1 MLLAVAV
8 GALGCAVRRT
18 RRVAPAEVP
27 GPPKTASEA
36 ELIGKIDHRSAAVK
50 TLTAAVDLEPSA
62 GSVYSGVIKQYHDV
76 KGFLLLQKPDLIRIT
91 GQAPIVRTDI
101 FEMAS
106 DGKQFSLYVPSE
118 GKFYTGAT
126 DLPARPGKTLEN
138 LRPQHILEA
147 LLLQPIDAARETT
160 FLEEVARNGERDYVI
175 FVLSPSGPGRMKL
188 KRKIWFNR
196 AQLEISRLQLYGE
209 GGACVED
216 VSYANYHDWGG
227 VNYPS
232 LVAIER
238 PMEDY
243 SLTITLLS
251 AHFNQ
256 PVPIAKFTL
265 KKPPAAQLIDLGAA
279 RAAHTGASDG
289 Q

>member
-1 MLLAVAV
+1 MLLAVAAV
-8 GALGCAVRRT
+8 TLGCAIKRT
-18 RRVAPAEVP
+18 QRVAPAEAP
-27 GPPKTASEA
+27 ATPKVASEA
-36 ELIGKIDHRSAAVK
+36 QLIAKIDARGAAVD
-50 TLTAAVDLEPSA
+50 TLTAAVDFEPSA
-62 GSVYSGVIKQYHDV
+62 GSIYSGVIKQYHDV
-76 KGFLLLQKPDLIRIT
+76 KGFLLLRRPDLIRIT

-106 DGKQFSLYVPSE
+106 DGKRFSLYIPSE

-126 DLPARPGKTLEN
+126 DLPAQPGKTLEN
-138 LRPQHILEA
+138 LRPQHVLEA
-147 LLLQPIDAARETT
+147 MLLRPVDTAKETT
-160 FLEEVARNGERDYVI
+160 FLEEVNRQAERDYVI
-175 FVLSPSGPGRMKL
+175 FVLSPSGPGRMRL

-196 AQLEISRLQLYGE
+196 AQLDISRLQLYGE
-209 GGACVED
+209 AGVCVED
-216 VSYANYHDWGG
+216 VSYGNYQDWGG

-232 LVAIER
+232 LVTIER
-238 PMEDY
+238 PAEDY

-256 PVPIAKFTL
+256 PVPLAKFTI

-279 RAAHTGASDG
+279 KAGASDG

>member
-8 GALGCAVRRT
+8 GTLGCAIKRT
-18 RRVAPAEVP
+18 RRVAPAEAP
-27 GPPKTASEA
+27 APPKVASEA
-36 ELIGKIDHRSAAVK
+36 ELITRIDARSAAIE

-62 GSVYSGVIKQYHDV
+62 GSIYSGVIKQYHDV
-76 KGFLLLQKPDLIRIT
+76 KGFLLVRRPDLIRIT

-101 FEMAS
+101 FDMAS

-126 DLPARPGKTLEN
+126 DLPVRQGKTLEN
-138 LRPQHILEA
+138 LRPQHVLEA
-147 LLLQPIDAARETT
+147 LLLQPIDTTKETT
-160 FLEEVARNGERDYVI
+160 FLEQVARQGERDYVI
-175 FVLSPSGPGRMKL
+175 FVLSPSGPGRMRL

-216 VSYANYHDWGG
+216 VSYANYQDWGG

-232 LVAIER
+232 LVTIER
-238 PMEDY
+238 PTEDY

-279 RAAHTGASDG
+279 KSHAGASDG